1 MFDDFDINANGML
14 TVDEIA
20 ALMSSMQIS
29 CERKYLMALLRT
41 LDKNNSGALEYDEF
55 SSFVIYDPYK

>member
-1 MFDDFDINANGML
+1 LFDDFDANANGVL

-20 ALMSSMQIS
+20 ALMASMQIS
-29 CERKYLMALLRT
+29 RERKYLMAVLKT